1 MQQVS
6 YSYKHTFMN
15 KRLLSFVLGLALS
28 ASVLFAQYPT
38 IPDSVKA
45 RGAAE
50 EVKWD
55 SLDNIT
61 WQKAVPVVM
70 EQMLDGKPFVPWANR
85 PQDLLQAKIP
95 AFPGA
100 EGGGMYSFGGR
111 GGKILVVTSLA
122 DDGPGTLREAC
133 ETGGARII
141 VFNVAGEIH
150 LKRPIHL
157 KAPYVTIAG
166 QTAPGQ
172 GIVVTGETLE
182 VDTHDV
188 IIRYMRFR
196 RGAMDVAHRDDACGG
211 NGIGN
216 IIYDHCSAS
225 WGLDEVMSMYR
236 HVYAR
241 QANGYGQKMA
251 CCNITIQD
259 CIFGEGL
266 DLYNHG
272 FGASIGG
279 YNSLFTRN
287 LFANNISRNPSIAM
301 NGDFNFVNN
310 VLYNWWNRSI
320 DGGDHTSL
328 YNIINNYFKPG
339 LITGFDASQLVDNY
353 LRRYKK
359 NVKKFGFG
367 NSEQMAANK
376 DATEAPEICYRILK
390 PEHGRGEGAEWGKAY
405 VNGNIVEGFPT
416 ITADNWAG
424 GVQPANLGD
433 QEQIRKTLKV
443 DRPFPYNAPKN
454 VMSAAETYDYV
465 LNNVGATKP
474 CRDVV
479 DERIIRSVRTGTATF
494 VEDAVECTSSYSKRR
509 LPADSYKLGII
520 TNPQQVGGLPEYVGE
535 PRIDNDGDGIPDEW
549 EIANGLDPN
558 DPTDALQLRED
569 GYMVIEWYINS
580 L

>member
-1 MQQVS
+1 
-6 YSYKHTFMN
+6 MN
-15 KRLLSFVLGLALS
+15 TRILTLTLGLALS
-28 ASVLFAQYPT
+28 ATALFAQYPT

-50 EVKWD
+50 EAMWNQ
-55 SLDNIT
+55 LDQVA

-85 PQDLLQAKIP
+85 PSDLRQATIP

-111 GGKILVVTSLA
+111 GGKILVVTSLE

-150 LKRPIHL
+150 LKRPIHVV
-157 KAPYVTIAG
+157 APYVTIAG

-182 VDTHDV
+182 IDTHDV

-241 QANGYGQKMA
+241 KANGYGEKLA

-279 YNSLFTRN
+279 YNSLFARN

-310 VLYNWWNRSI
+310 VIYNWWNRSI

-339 LITGFDASQLVDNY
+339 LITGFDANQLVDNY
-353 LRRYKK
+353 LRNYRK

-367 NSEQMAANK
+367 NSEQAAANK
-376 DATEAPEICYRILK
+376 SGKKKADKVAEKAPEICYRILK
-390 PEHGRGEGAEWGKAY
+390 PEHGRSEANGNDWGKAY
-405 VNGNIVEGFPT
+405 VAGNIVEGFPT
-416 ITADNWAG
+416 VTADNWAG
-424 GVQPANLGD
+424 GVQPAGLGD
-433 QEQIRKTLKV
+433 AQKIREVLKV
-443 DRPFPYNAPKN
+443 DAPFEYHAPQNIMNAEE
-454 VMSAAETYDYV
+454 AYEYV

-474 CRDVV
+474 CRDAV
-479 DERIIRSVRTGTATF
+479 DERIIRSVRTGEATF
-494 VEDAVECTSSYSKRR
+494 VPEAEEYTSPYSRRR

-520 TNPQQVGGLPEYVGE
+520 TNPQQVGGLPAYTGE
-535 PRIDNDGDGIPDEW
+535 PRLDTDGDGIPDEW
-549 EIANGLDPN
+549 EKANGLNPN
-558 DPTDALQLRED
+558 DATDALQIRED

>member
-1 MQQVS
+1 
-6 YSYKHTFMN
+6 
-15 KRLLSFVLGLALS
+15 
-28 ASVLFAQYPT
+28 
-38 IPDSVKA
+38 
-45 RGAAE
+45 
-50 EVKWD
+50 
-55 SLDNIT
+55 
-61 WQKAVPVVM
+61 M
-70 EQMLDGKPFVPWANR
+70 EQMLDGKPFVPWANQ
-85 PQDLLQAKIP
+85 PSDLRQATIP

-100 EGGGMYSFGGR
+100 EGGGMDSFGGR
-111 GGKILVVTSLA
+111 GGKILVVTSLE

-157 KAPYVTIAG
+157 RAPYVTIAG

-172 GIVVTGETLE
+172 GVVVTGETLE

-241 QANGYGQKMA
+241 KANGYGEKLA

-287 LFANNISRNPSIAM
+287 LFANNFSRNPSIAM

-339 LITGFDASQLVDNY
+339 LVTGFDANQLVDNY
-353 LRRYKK
+353 LRNYQK
-359 NVKKFGFG
+359 NIKKFGFG
-367 NSEQMAANK
+367 NSEQAAANRSGK
-376 DATEAPEICYRILK
+376 KKSDKVAEKAPEICYRILK
-390 PEHGRGEGAEWGKAY
+390 PEHGRSEANGSDWGKAY
-405 VNGNIVEGFPT
+405 VEGNVVEGFPT
-416 ITADNWAG
+416 VTADNWAG
-424 GVQPANLGD
+424 GVQPAGLGD
-433 QEQIRKTLKV
+433 EQKIREVLKV
-443 DRPFPYNAPKN
+443 DAPVDYNAPQQI
-454 VMSAAETYDYV
+454 MTAEESFEYV

-474 CRDVV
+474 CRDAV

-494 VEDAVECTSSYSKRR
+494 VPEAEEYSSPYSRRR

-520 TNPQQVGGLPEYVGE
+520 TNPQQVGGLPTYTGE
-535 PRIDNDGDGIPDEW
+535 PRLDTDGDGIPDEW
-549 EIANGLDPN
+549 EKVNGLNPN
-558 DPTDALQLRED
+558 DATDALQIRED

>member
-1 MQQVS
+1 
-6 YSYKHTFMN
+6 MN
-15 KRLLSFVLGLALS
+15 KRIVSITLGLALVATS
-28 ASVLFAQYPT
+28 LFAQYPT

-45 RGAAE
+45 RGMAE
-50 EVKWD
+50 EIMWAKM
-55 SLDNIT
+55 DNDT
-61 WQKAVPVVM
+61 WQKAVPIVM
-70 EQMLDGKPFVPWANR
+70 AQMLDGKPFVPWANQ
-85 PQDLLQAKIP
+85 PSDLRQATIP

-122 DDGPGTLREAC
+122 DEGPGTLREAC

-141 VFNVAGEIH
+141 VFNVAGEIR

-157 KAPYVTIAG
+157 RAPYVTIAG

-182 VDTHDV
+182 IDTHDV

-241 QANGYGQKMA
+241 KANGYGEKLA

-279 YNSLFTRN
+279 YNNLFTRN

-301 NGDFNFVNN
+301 DGDFNFVNN
-310 VLYNWWNRSI
+310 VLYNWWNRSV
-320 DGGDHTSL
+320 DGGDHNSL
-328 YNIINNYFKPG
+328 INIINNYYKPG
-339 LITGFDASQLVDNY
+339 LITGFDANQLVDNY
-353 LRRYKK
+353 LRNYKK

-367 NSEQMAANK
+367 NSEKAAANK
-376 DATEAPEICYRILK
+376 GATKAPEICYRILK
-390 PEHGRGEGAEWGKAY
+390 PEHGRGEAHANDWGKAY
-405 VNGNIVEGFPT
+405 VDGNIVEGFPT

-424 GVQPANLGD
+424 GVQPAGLGNA
-433 QEQIRKTLKV
+433 QKIREALKV
-443 DRPFPYNAPKN
+443 DTPFEYNAPQHI
-454 VMSAAETYDYV
+454 MTAEESYEYV
-465 LNNVGATKP
+465 LNHVGATKP
-474 CRDVV
+474 CRDAV
-479 DERIIRSVRTGTATF
+479 DERIVQSVRTGSATF
-494 VEDAVECTSSYSKRR
+494 VEDAEEFSSPYSHRR

-520 TNPQQVGGLPEYVGE
+520 TNPQQVGGLPTYMGE
-535 PRIDNDGDGIPDEW
+535 PRLDTDSDGIPDEW
-549 EIANGLDPN
+549 EKANGLDPN
-558 DPTDALQLRED
+558 DANDALQIRED